1 MQKSPIKRD
10 IQETLENVR
19 SIMVD
24 TVALQQQVDEITGVD
39 TLRSSKRLSPRKPRS
54 PKESPPPEP
63 EPSSESVVEEPM
75 KPETTSQLIARR
87 FKLKPGTPKLKPRP
101 TRRPMESPK
110 PVASERSPMQRAILQ
125 LLEKQRL
132 SPSQAR
138 LQRNMMCPS
147 PAKNRTLLEQE
158 EKSRSLRSQTVTPT
172 KDFSSVSSSAGE
184 APPKPEPVKHEDQG
198 SDMSIAELS
207 SEENASPRSPPENK
221 QEIAA
226 AIEEEESVHEP
237 QVSANGEDI
246 EQQLSISGDEA
257 QQPEDIAVRS
267 SDSNKDEP
275 EAPTAEADNTFVSDQ
290 TNSEE
295 EKKDSDHDINIQDDD
310 GDAEQPKEAQKSD
323 DIDID
328 FDISD

>member
-39 TLRSSKRLSPRKPRS
+39 TLRSSKRLTPRKPRS

-63 EPSSESVVEEPM
+63 DPSSESVVEEPT
-75 KPETTSQLIARR
+75 KPETTSQLMTRR

-101 TRRPMESPK
+101 TRRPIESPK
-110 PVASERSPMQRAILQ
+110 QVSSERSPMQRAILQ

-138 LQRNMMCPS
+138 LQRSLKGQS
-147 PAKNRTLLEQE
+147 PTKTRTLREQE
-158 EKSRSLRSQTVTPT
+158 EKTRSLRSETPT
-172 KDFSSVSSSAGE
+172 KAFSSASSSAGE
-184 APPKPEPVKHEDQG
+184 APPKPEPVKHEDKG

-207 SEENASPRSPPENK
+207 SDENVSPRSPPENNTALI
-221 QEIAA
+221 Q
-226 AIEEEESVHEP
+226 EEESAHEP
-237 QVSANGEDI
+237 EVPANEEI

-257 QQPEDIAVRS
+257 QQPEDVAVLS

-275 EAPTAEADNTFVSDQ
+275 EAPTVEADNTFVSDE
-290 TNSEE
+290 TNSGE
-295 EKKDSDHDINIQDDD
+295 EKKDSDHDLNIQDDD